1 MALVNQAAHKTVG
14 DDTFVLRLPDVPG
27 TLADV
32 ADKLK
37 QAGVSIQSL
46 HILGHSAGHATIAL
60 TVGDRDRDRA
70 KEP

>member
-14 DDTFVLRLPDVPG
+14 DDTFVLRLPDVSG

-32 ADKLK
+32 ADNLK
-37 QAGVSIQSL
+37 QAGVSIQRL
-46 HILGHSAGHATIAL
+46 HILDRSAGHATIAL
-60 TVGDRDRDRA
+60 TVDDRDRA